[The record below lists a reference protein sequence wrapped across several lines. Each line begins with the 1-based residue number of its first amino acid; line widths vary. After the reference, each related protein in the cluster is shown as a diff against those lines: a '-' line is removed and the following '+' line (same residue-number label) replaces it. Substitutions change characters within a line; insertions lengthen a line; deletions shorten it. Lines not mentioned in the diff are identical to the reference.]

1 MTEPIVDLDAVPD
14 ALKDRDQWLQWDSA
28 NDTPRRPHKAGD
40 FAVPWSDPDAWLGF
54 QDAATGALDR
64 DSWGVGYVTAVN
76 NDDHPMGMVS
86 VIDLDD
92 AADGDDELADW
103 VPDLEPFVERDC
115 YIEWSPSHGEDG
127 ASGLHI
133 PVLGTDIPEW
143 WSDSHIDGGHAGADL
158 LANKFCTVTGDRYG
172 DAGGELPTWE
182 DWLVDWLAALYE
194 NLTGEN
200 PRDRD
205 DTTATTSTTSAREY
219 DNSEEWL
226 DEETVEEALEH
237 IDPNCGYSQW
247 RDVGFALGDHFDDHT
262 ARHLFD
268 SWSRGTSKYD
278 DDAEQL
284 VEDITSRDGSGVT
297 IGTLVHLAQ
306 ECGWEPEPPR
316 SRERTRTL
324 RELVAEH
331 SDEYDS
337 VEDVPTDLF
346 ESDRT
351 ADESAATDGGAA
363 TADAGDDT
371 DTESPE
377 EPSIESK
384 WRHIRSALQEASDAD
399 EKAGPRFE
407 AAMKLHSDYEFA
419 TLVENDHLYVYDEDT
434 GIYDDDGEAVVR
446 SELTQGLQAQYNAH
460 SMSEAKDHIRGRTLV
475 PQDEMGGPEGLIAA
489 ENCVIDLNERTSR
502 DHSPE
507 YNFLSRLGCEFNP
520 DATAPRFKAF
530 LKEVVPSD
538 TERQKLQEYAGYT
551 LMHWALDYHK
561 ALFLV
566 GPTASG
572 KSTFLDTINAMLGEG
587 TVSSLTPQQLTGEKF
602 SGAELHGKWANIR
615 NDIPAATV
623 KNTGAFKEVI
633 GGDPMKAER
642 KRKDPFMFEPTAKHL
657 YAANELPATET
668 DDEAFYRRILLV
680 PFPETIPEAERD
692 KHLDDKLQAELPGV
706 LNWAIEGLQRLMH
719 NGGFTGDR
727 SPGRTQD
734 TWQKWSDSVSRF
746 KDAAIEEG
754 GDKEISKTKLYA
766 AYIEYCRQEGIP
778 SDTQH
783 SLTRGLKQE
792 GLADG
797 RSYVD
802 GNQVRVF
809 HNISLTGRGKEL
821 LEDAKT
827 DSSESDDS
835 TASQRRDRGLSDW
848 D

>member
-1 MTEPIVDLDAVPD
+1 MTDQIHDLDVIPD
-14 ALKDRDQWLQWDSA
+14 ALKSRDQWLHWDNE
-28 NDTPRRPHKAGD
+28 NDTPRRPHQNGD
-40 FAVPWSDPDAWLGF
+40 FTVAWSSPDEWLEF
-54 QDAATGALDR
+54 TDAAQGALDR
-64 DSWGVGYVTAVN
+64 DSWGIGYVTAVN

-92 AADGDDELADW
+92 AADENDELAEW
-103 VPDLEPFVERDC
+103 VPDLDPFLERDC
-115 YIEWSPSHGEDG
+115 YIEWSPSHTEDG

-158 LANKFCTVTGDRYG
+158 LANKFCTVTGDMYDG
-172 DAGGELPTWE
+172 AGAELPTWD
-182 DWLVDWLAALYE
+182 DWLVDWLAELYE
-194 NLTGEN
+194 NLTGEQ
-200 PRDRD
+200 PRPNGNLA
-205 DTTATTSTTSAREY
+205 DTNSATTPS
-219 DNSEEWL
+219 DPDEEWL
-226 DEETVEEALEH
+226 DEETVEEALEY
-237 IDPNCGYSQW
+237 IDPNCAYSQW

-268 SWSRGTSKYD
+268 SWSRGSSKYD
-278 DDAEQL
+278 DDAEKYI
-284 VEDITSRDGSGVT
+284 EDITSRNGSGVT
-297 IGTLVHLAQ
+297 IGTIVHLAQ
-306 ECGWEPEPPR
+306 QGGWEPEPPR
-316 SRERTRTL
+316 SKSRTRTP

-337 VEDVPTDLF
+337 VEEVPKDLF
-346 ESDRT
+346 DDVDTEQ
-351 ADESAATDGGAA
+351 ESAATDGGA
-363 TADAGDDT
+363 TTEESG
-371 DTESPE
+371 TESPTDS
-377 EPSIESK
+377 PSVETT
-384 WRHIRSALQEASDAD
+384 WDDIRRALQAAEDAD
-399 EKAGPRFE
+399 ERAGPRFQ
-407 AAMKLHSDYEFA
+407 AAMKLYKDFEFR
-419 TLVENDHLYVYDEDT
+419 TLVENDQLYVYDATT

-446 SELTQGLQAQYNAH
+446 SELTQGLQDQYSAH
-460 SMSEAKDHIRGRTLV
+460 NMSEAKDHIRGRTMITE
-475 PQDEMGGPEGLIAA
+475 DEMGGPEGLIAA
-489 ENCVIDLNERTSR
+489 ANCVIDLNEQTSR
-502 DHSPE
+502 DHSPDFH
-507 YNFLSRLGCEFNP
+507 FLSRLGCEFDP

-538 TERQKLQEYAGYT
+538 TEREKLQEYAGYT
-551 LMHWALDYHK
+551 LMHWGLPYHK
-561 ALFLV
+561 ALFVV

-587 TVSSLTPQQLTGEKF
+587 TVSSLTPQQLTGERF
-602 SGAELHGKWANIR
+602 AGAELHGKWANIR

-623 KNTGAFKEVI
+623 KNTGAFKEII
-633 GGDPMKAER
+633 GGDAIKAER

-754 GDKEISKTKLYA
+754 GDKEISKAKLYA

-802 GNQVRVF
+802 GEQLRVF

-827 DSSESDDS
+827 DSSDSDDS